1 MKSIL
6 QSEAAECGLASL
18 AMVVDAHGLRVGLPE
33 LRRRF
38 SLSLKGARLDHL
50 IRIAQQLGFSTRP
63 LRLDLEELRKLKL
76 GSIAICVGWLLP
88 EGSVPGSLGRWNSSS
103 HKLWV

>member
-76 GSIAICVGWLLP
+76 P
-88 EGSVPGSLGRWNSSS
+88 
-103 HKLWV
+103 